1 MKRLILFHCYLTFH
15 VVLFNKSI
23 INFFSASIV
32 PSLGIL
38 GVAYVGC
45 DKVAAQLLLALPGAL
60 AGAVYAGNQMNHI
73 ALSPKYAGTMYGITN
88 AAANMCGFLAPY
100 VIGLIIEG
108 RVSILS
114 NLLFIQCS
122 LQTYLYRCVK

>member
-1 MKRLILFHCYLTFH
+1 M
-15 VVLFNKSI
+15 
-23 INFFSASIV
+23 
-32 PSLGIL
+32 
-38 GVAYVGC
+38 GC

-108 RVSILS
+108 RVSKLNYE
-114 NLLFIQCS
+114 NLLFRKIS
-122 LQTYLYRCVK
+122 FGYLECTQIRGVFDSIFLYGLLVVHQKWSPFLSPKNVCLTKQP

>member
-1 MKRLILFHCYLTFH
+1 MRHLG
-15 VVLFNKSI
+15 
-23 INFFSASIV
+23 SIV
-32 PSLGIL
+32 PSLGLL
-38 GVAYVGC
+38 GVAWLGC
-45 DKVAAQLLLALPGAL
+45 DRMGVQVMLALPGAF

-108 RVSILS
+108 RVGHKI
-114 NLLFIQCS
+114 N
-122 LQTYLYRCVK
+122 

>member
-1 MKRLILFHCYLTFH
+1 MKCLILFHCYLTFH